1 MLGLGDTLTQQKPVV
16 GPDQIGSQNDPNP
29 ESTSPIR
36 MEVGES
42 SSLADPRPPT
52 PVAHV
57 PMKPNIAPEASVAQN
72 EVVGRHAEPTREV
85 KIKGGCGLHGEESP
99 TAMVEA
105 DTERNHCS
113 RKTMSS
119 VVCETSTGYIEKL
132 G

>member
-1 MLGLGDTLTQQKPVV
+1 M
-16 GPDQIGSQNDPNP
+16 GSQNDPNP
-29 ESTSPIR
+29 ESIGPIR

-72 EVVGRHAEPTREV
+72 EVVGRHTEPTREV
-85 KIKGGCGLHGEESP
+85 EIKGGRGLHGEESSML
-99 TAMVEA
+99 MVEA
-105 DTERNHCS
+105 DVERNHSS
-113 RKTMSS
+113 RKTMSL
-119 VVCETSTGYIEKL
+119 VVCETSTGYTEKW